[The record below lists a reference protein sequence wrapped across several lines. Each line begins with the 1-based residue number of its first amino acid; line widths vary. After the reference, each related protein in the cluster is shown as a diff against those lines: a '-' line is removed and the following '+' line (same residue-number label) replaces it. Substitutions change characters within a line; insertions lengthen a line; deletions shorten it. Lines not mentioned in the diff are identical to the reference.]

1 MSLRL
6 APLALALTVACA
18 IALLGSP
25 PAGAADPAQRVVRV
39 GFVDPLAPSDGRVDE
54 FWQRLRELGWVEG
67 QNLVIEA
74 RSADGRIDRLPA
86 LMTEVVERKVDVL
99 VSYGTPGAVA
109 AKKATNTIPIVIATM
124 GDPIGAG
131 IVTNLTRPGGNL
143 TGLSLEWAE
152 GIEGKWLELLQD
164 LVPHLSTVAM
174 IVNLN
179 NPVIRKM
186 AKELEAIAPTRGVKI
201 RLIEVR
207 KPEMFDSAFKRAR
220 KEAQAVLVLGD
231 VFTFQHRRQLVA
243 LAARYQLPAMYPLR
257 EYVDAGG
264 LMAYGADRA
273 VLLRRAADYV
283 DKILKG
289 AKPGDLPIEQP
300 TKFELVV
307 NLKTANALGLK
318 IPEPILLRAD
328 EVIR

>member
-1 MSLRL
+1 MSRRL
-6 APLALALTVACA
+6 APLALTLSLAAA
-18 IALLGSP
+18 IAVLGFP
-25 PAGAADPAQRVVRV
+25 PADAADPAQRVVRV
-39 GFVDPLAPSDGRVDE
+39 GFVDPLPPSTGRVDG

-74 RSADGRIDRLPA
+74 RSAAGRIDRLPA
-86 LMTEVVERKVDVL
+86 LMTEVIERKVDVL
-99 VSYGTPGAVA
+99 VTYSTPAAVA
-109 AKKATNTIPIVIATM
+109 AKNGTTTIPIVIAAM

-131 IVTNLTRPGGNL
+131 LVTNLARPGGNL

-152 GIEGKWLELLQD
+152 GIEGKWLELL
-164 LVPHLSTVAM
+164 LEMVPHLSTVAM

-179 NPVIRKM
+179 NPVIREM
-186 AKELEAIAPTRGVKI
+186 AKELEAIAPTRGVNV
-201 RLIEVR
+201 RLIELG
-207 KPEMFDSAFKRAR
+207 KPDTFDGVFKRAR
-220 KEAQAVLVLGD
+220 RDTQAILFLGD
-231 VFTFQHRRQLVA
+231 VFTLEHRRQLTA
-243 LAARYQLPAMYPLR
+243 LAARYQLPAMYPVR
-257 EYVDAGG
+257 EFVDSGG

-273 VLLRRAADYV
+273 VLFRRAADYV

-307 NLKTANALGLK
+307 NLKTAKALGLK
-318 IPEPILLRAD
+318 IPESILLRAD